1 MNASQLDALTKAYA
15 AGLIAGKGTLFIEG
29 IGSRSNNWGVRATL
43 TVKGTSR
50 RAAREAVESFVRL
63 QNADGRNRNGDSL
76 VVHLTKLDEVEMLG
90 DELGI
95 GTEVRNAIAEIYE
108 LDRSSG
114 RFEQY
119 RANGQRISKEGANRK
134 SIVLSEYDEHMLDKA
149 AELSA
154 SSIGEDLVLHAFVEG
169 SNGLSL
175 GSVDFSEIIA
185 GRGITDRYRHVA

>member
-95 GTEVRNAIAEIYE
+95 GTEVRNAIA
-108 LDRSSG
+108 
-114 RFEQY
+114 
-119 RANGQRISKEGANRK
+119 
-134 SIVLSEYDEHMLDKA
+134 
-149 AELSA
+149 
-154 SSIGEDLVLHAFVEG
+154 
-169 SNGLSL
+169 
-175 GSVDFSEIIA
+175 
-185 GRGITDRYRHVA
+185 